1 MSEQKRENGLLARG
15 QSLIRDIM
23 LAVFGNEALFL
34 IVAFLYAT
42 LGDNAIAAWYR
53 EPVSLLYGYIVI
65 PWGAALCGMASAL
78 TRMPGVIVSGLFII
92 AFLARIPREGL
103 RMKAVLRCLA
113 QVGVV
118 FGGLFIYWGIN
129 WLVTGDP
136 MTYLI
141 YQKENW
147 YQQPGS
153 FWASTANT
161 VSYLIATC
169 GDDDWLFTWGFQL
182 LAMGYIY
189 ILLAARQKKLPFDL
203 AAYSFVYV
211 AVVLSPTWLLS
222 GARYLY
228 ALAALPLL
236 QAQSLKSRAAHAVGL
251 SVCAALL
258 VVFTWGYTI
267 AAAVL

>member
-103 RMKAVLRCLA
+103 RMKAALRCLA

-118 FGGLFIYWGIN
+118 FGGLS
-129 WLVTGDP
+129 LTGGGVELGSIDLLHHCLLGHGVP
-136 MTYLI
+136 AYGTLADSFACRDRSAYLI
-141 YQKENW
+141 V
-147 YQQPGS
+147 
-153 FWASTANT
+153 FRHRT
-161 VSYLIATC
+161 
-169 GDDDWLFTWGFQL
+169 
-182 LAMGYIY
+182 
-189 ILLAARQKKLPFDL
+189 
-203 AAYSFVYV
+203 
-211 AVVLSPTWLLS
+211 LS
-222 GARYLY
+222 
-228 ALAALPLL
+228 
-236 QAQSLKSRAAHAVGL
+236 
-251 SVCAALL
+251 
-258 VVFTWGYTI
+258 
-267 AAAVL
+267 